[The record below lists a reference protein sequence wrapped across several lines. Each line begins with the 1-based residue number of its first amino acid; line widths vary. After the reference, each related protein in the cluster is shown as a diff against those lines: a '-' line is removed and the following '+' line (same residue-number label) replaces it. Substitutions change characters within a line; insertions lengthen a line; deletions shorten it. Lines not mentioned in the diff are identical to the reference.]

1 MSGFKGINNGG
12 GSVIFDD
19 TGTSVEDNVGVD
31 HKPNWVDDDVFGR
44 VIQCGDIQRDA
55 EGNITTILK
64 DTLSLSDIDYGH
76 SGSWSMSVWIR
87 HEPDN
92 FPGYSR
98 EQFLGHG
105 NPNDY
110 TGARQQLHLQ
120 LEPLDYTRDPPRLGV
135 IKTILFDNS
144 DIDRYVGSNE
154 TALREIFDD
163 AEMTTLFPNG
173 VRADCFD
180 DRDCRAPFGKST
192 STGPLEE
199 SHNGMRL
206 LHRQAPGST
215 TAHGSSRARSAPP
228 RSA

>member
-19 TGTSVEDNVGVD
+19 TGTSVMDDVGVD

-55 EGNITTILK
+55 EGNIMTILK

-87 HEPDN
+87 HEPEN
-92 FPGYSR
+92 FDGYSK

-105 NPNDY
+105 NPNQY
-110 TGARQQLHLQ
+110 TGHRNQLHIQ
-120 LEPLDYTRDPPRLGV
+120 LEKLDLDADRLGH
-135 IKTILFDNS
+135 ITTILFDDT

-154 TALREIFDD
+154 TLLRTIYDD
-163 AEMTTLFPNG
+163 AKMAELFPNG
-173 VRADCFD
+173 VDPDCFADRVANSDANGCNTINAYVSTDGRAND
-180 DRDCRAPFGKST
+180 DNVAMSISVIALAERV
-192 STGPLEE
+192 
-199 SHNGMRL
+199 N
-206 LHRQAPGST
+206 
-215 TAHGSSRARSAPP
+215 SS
-228 RSA
+228 